1 MKVMSMASLDLLCT
15 DPGHAFICYVKMLR
29 ETFLKKSTKDSCFH
43 CTKTYPSDKLFS
55 KNLN

>member
-1 MKVMSMASLDLLCT
+1 MASLDSLCI

-43 CTKTYPSDKLFS
+43 IFQLFHIYLTNYLA
-55 KNLN
+55 KI